1 VASVIDS
8 PLFGD
13 LWSTAEMRRL
23 WSDEST
29 VQRWLDAEAALAR
42 AQAELDI
49 IPRPHA
55 AEITRKARVELL
67 DLGEMKRQ
75 LEHTRHPIMPLV
87 RGLQAACEP
96 AAGEW
101 IHWGAT
107 TQDIMDTGLVLQ
119 LRAATDIVT
128 RDLGRVRD
136 LLAGLARR
144 HRDTVQPGRT
154 HGQQALPITFGYKV
168 AVWAAEVGRHQER
181 LAQMAPR
188 VFRGQLAGAVGTL
201 ASIGS
206 QGRRLQEL
214 YCAELGLGVPDIAWH
229 TARDGVAEAVC
240 VFAMVGS
247 TLAKIADEVIG
258 LQRTEVAE
266 VEEPFHMGKVGSS
279 TMPHKRN
286 PSACE
291 GVVAL
296 GRVLQAQ
303 VAPALTGMLAQN
315 ERDKRGNLAEAAFV
329 AEASCLLAGMLS
341 SMIRVLEGLRVDRA
355 QMARNLERLGGLLL
369 SENVMLA
376 LGRTI
381 GRQHA
386 HEVLYELCMRAV
398 EDGVPLK
405 RLLLEDRR
413 VAAHLGEADIDALLD
428 PARYTGLA
436 GEFVDRVVGSGGRP
450 APP

>member
-13 LWSTAEMRRL
+13 LWSTAEMRAV
-23 WSDEST
+23 WSDEAT

-42 AQAELDI
+42 AQAALDI
-49 IPRPHA
+49 IPRAHA
-55 AEITRKARVELL
+55 IEISKKARVDLL
-67 DLGEMKRQ
+67 DLGAMKRQ
-75 LEHTRHPIMPLV
+75 LDHTKHPIMPLV
-87 RGLQAACEP
+87 KSLQAVCEP

-119 LRAATDIVT
+119 LRAATAIVA
-128 RDLGRVRD
+128 RDLARVRER
-136 LLAGLARR
+136 LVALARR
-144 HRDTVQPGRT
+144 HRDTVQAGRT
-154 HGQQALPITFGYKV
+154 HGQQALPITFGYKL

-181 LAQMAPR
+181 LEQLGPR

-201 ASIGS
+201 ASIGPE
-206 QGRRLQEL
+206 GLRLQEL

-240 VFAMVGS
+240 VYAMIGS

-286 PSACE
+286 PSTCE

-329 AEASCLLAGMLS
+329 SEAACLLSGILA
-341 SMIRVLEGLRVDRA
+341 SMIRVLEGLRVDEGRMA
-355 QMARNLERLGGLLL
+355 QNLERLGGLLL

-376 LGRTI
+376 LGRKI

-398 EDGVPLK
+398 EERVPLK
-405 RLLLEDRR
+405 PLLLGDPR
-413 VAAHLGEADIDALLD
+413 VAAHLGEADVDALLD
-428 PARYTGLA
+428 PVRYTGLA
-436 GEFVDRVVGSGGRP
+436 AEFVDRVAGPSGPRP
-450 APP
+450 PA